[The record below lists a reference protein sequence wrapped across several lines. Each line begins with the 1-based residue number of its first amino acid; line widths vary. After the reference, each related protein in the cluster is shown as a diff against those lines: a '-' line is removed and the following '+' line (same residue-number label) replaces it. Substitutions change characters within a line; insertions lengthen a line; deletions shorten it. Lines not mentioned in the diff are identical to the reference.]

1 MKSFLCDFE
10 VKTVIAR
17 IFSLVVPCW
26 FSKGAIFYL
35 HLNNP
40 KRNTIA
46 SSARRVQNSGKVP
59 AVDVELEFN
68 PEPSLLET
76 ERGLNSLEL
85 WQAEVLIGFLEL
97 KKVPLVGRGL
107 VRLQYKCSLHLRSV
121 HLHLQT
127 LLIWLGMVIVA
138 TAWE

>member
-1 MKSFLCDFE
+1 M
-10 VKTVIAR
+10 
-17 IFSLVVPCW
+17 
-26 FSKGAIFYL
+26 
-35 HLNNP
+35 
-40 KRNTIA
+40 
-46 SSARRVQNSGKVP
+46 
-59 AVDVELEFN
+59 DVELEFN

-76 ERGLNSLEL
+76 EGGLNSLEL

-107 VRLQYKCSLHLRSV
+107 VRLQYKCSLQLRSV